1 MSKKKIVF
9 VIVEGPSDATA
20 IGTFFDYLFDSSEV
34 HVEVMHCDILTEY
47 LFNNKPFALP
57 RNKNILIELKNIIE
71 AYLENNRQFKKSDIS
86 QIIHICDTDGCFAP
100 DYAVSQDDS
109 IKSIEYSETQ
119 IKVKEKPSFLKS
131 KSFKAD
137 NINKLI
143 SAQYIWK
150 DIPYRLYYMSTSIDH
165 VLYNQLNLTDDE
177 KENAAH
183 SFVKQYLNNWNEC
196 KKLFSNS
203 SFVVSGNYQET
214 WEFIKKDLNSLK
226 RYTNINQCFP
236 KENK

>member
-1 MSKKKIVF
+1 M
-9 VIVEGPSDATA
+9 
-20 IGTFFDYLFDSSEV
+20 
-34 HVEVMHCDILTEY
+34 
-47 LFNNKPFALP
+47 
-57 RNKNILIELKNIIE
+57 KNIIE
-71 AYLENNRQFKKSDIS
+71 AYLENNQQFKKRDIS

-100 DYAVSQDDS
+100 DYAVSQVDS

-119 IKVKEKPSFLKS
+119 IKVKDKPSFLKS
-131 KSFKAD
+131 KSFKVD

-143 SAQYIWK
+143 NAQYIWK